1 MDDAALGGFKKILL
15 NSQEWKF
22 YEYGFLIIGLPRQ
35 VVRQIGHEGFM
46 DVAIVYHYTEPR
58 TDRSRSSIEQ
68 TIPPNYAMTVRAFC
82 HTHPTPGSFSSTDF
96 QNFKKLREL
105 KAASKLGYAVDYYLM
120 ESDGRVRHSS
130 REQNFREGEV
140 IEGLDKAI
148 P

>member
-1 MDDAALGGFKKILL
+1 LPHASDA
-15 NSQEWKF
+15 
-22 YEYGFLIIGLPRQ
+22 
-35 VVRQIGHEGFM
+35 
-46 DVAIVYHYTEPR
+46 
-58 TDRSRSSIEQ
+58 
-68 TIPPNYAMTVRAFC
+68 
-82 HTHPTPGSFSSTDF
+82 GSFSATDF